1 MESPRQEQARP
12 PSRLAPELPEAEV
25 TMSEDIVPFDTPE
38 EMWTLAPDRRTVR
51 LSVPPVHVAGLLEP
65 LRVLVEFDAEGVD
78 DVLRRL
84 IVLRA
89 RMPDVEPDT
98 SPTLGTGSSDGS

>member
-1 MESPRQEQARP
+1 MRQ
-12 PSRLAPELPEAEV
+12 
-25 TMSEDIVPFDTPE
+25 DIVPFEPKE

-51 LSVPPVHVAGLLEP
+51 LSVPPLHLPGVNEP
-65 LRVLVEFDAEGVD
+65 LRVLVDFDAEDVD

-89 RMPDVEPDT
+89 RMPDIET
-98 SPTLGTGSSDGS
+98 RRADG